1 MKLFKLILN
10 LIGAFGINNSIS
22 GAELTVKQ
30 YQHLARFTRINL
42 HNIQEHWR
50 FHQRNPAI
58 LEYILHTTFDI
69 PYSTLIN
76 LDLDSKSH
84 LLEQKLEL
92 FDLKE
97 PLRLRDWRFADFEIP
112 AILSHDAL
120 TNIFSQP
127 ISNNLPV
134 LELLLHELF
143 AYSYPD
149 LTHTQIQLK
158 QLNWQMFQKQLQA
171 IYQIAYPDHN
181 PKRLTTGE
189 EELFQAITKSPN
201 FAQIN
206 LKEGQQQKGATCG
219 THSIANAWAIEQL
232 IESNTPIS
240 AINITNQIKAIV
252 TYCATDDLVEPET
265 ILSKATFMIPE
276 KFEREAF
283 LSRLNFLN
291 YNTATGSYDVQ
302 YLVDQA
308 ILQYLPRWFMPQISL
323 HQMAPQIK
331 ALMSLPP
338 HIAHFICN
346 TGYGHWFLMSVIEKT
361 DHTYQIIYIDS
372 ATNEFS
378 EGRKRL
384 VIALFSN
391 F

>member
-30 YQHLARFTRINL
+30 YQHLARFTRTNL
-42 HNIQEHWR
+42 HNIQKHWQ
-50 FHQRNPAI
+50 FHQRNPAVI
-58 LEYILHTTFDI
+58 EYLLQTIFETPF
-69 PYSTLIN
+69 STLIS
-76 LDLDSKSH
+76 LDLDSKTH
-84 LLEQKLEL
+84 LLEQKLQL
-92 FDLKE
+92 F
-97 PLRLRDWRFADFEIP
+97 RLPPETSRRDWQFTNFEIP
-112 AILSHDAL
+112 VILSHDAL
-120 TNIFSQP
+120 TNFFSQP
-127 ISNNLPV
+127 ISNNLPL

-143 AYSYPD
+143 TYSHQELAQTPFA
-149 LTHTQIQLK
+149 IK
-158 QLNWQMFQKQLQA
+158 QLNWQMFNQQLQA
-171 IYQIAYPDHN
+171 VYLTVYPANN
-181 PKRLTTGE
+181 PKKLTTGE

-206 LKEGQQQKGATCG
+206 LKKDQQQKGATCG